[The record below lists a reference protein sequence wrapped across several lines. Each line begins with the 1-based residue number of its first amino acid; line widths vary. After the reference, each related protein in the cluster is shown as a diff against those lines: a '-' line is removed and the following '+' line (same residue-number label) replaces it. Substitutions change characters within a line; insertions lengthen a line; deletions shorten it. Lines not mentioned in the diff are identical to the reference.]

1 MENMIET
8 KDVIQSF
15 PIAGGKEL
23 VVLKNINIQIPTGKL
38 TMLRGRSGSGKTT
51 LMNLLSALD
60 YPKSGEILFEGK
72 PIQNLPEHDREQI
85 RKTQIGFVFQS
96 VALIPMMTAYEN
108 VEFVLRLAGYKGDR
122 RKRTEECLKLVGLG
136 SRMHHM
142 PQELSGGEQQ
152 RVAIARA
159 IAHKPKI
166 IFADEPTAE
175 LDSNTGLQVMKIFKE
190 LIEKQGVT
198 IVMTTH
204 DTGLME
210 VADCHYL
217 LRMERLPMKI
227 NLKEKISKVK
237 QIKSPESAMENPE
250 QTMDVPDDVMI
261 ECDSLVKI
269 YKTKDIEVLA
279 LQGLDLTVKR
289 GELMAII
296 GNSGSGKSTFLN
308 MIGGL
313 DRPSAGKLYVDGKNL
328 FQMTEN
334 ELVKYKRSTV
344 GFVWQNNARNLLP
357 YLTAWENV
365 MTPMLFV
372 EEKEKAVSEEEKK
385 KRALELLELVGL
397 GHRKDSKL
405 SQLSGGEQQRVA
417 IAIALANN
425 PKLLLAD
432 EPTGAVDR
440 KTADDILEMFR
451 KLNEKLGLTI
461 VIVTHDK
468 ELAKKVNRVVSIRD
482 GKTSSER
489 IMKNDYRERMEH
501 LDIDWQEEE
510 TQEEFAVLDRAGRVQ
525 IPSELLEQMGMDG
538 NKVKLEFI
546 GGKIVIEKPKD

>member
-1 MENMIET
+1 
-8 KDVIQSF
+8 
-15 PIAGGKEL
+15 
-23 VVLKNINIQIPTGKL
+23 
-38 TMLRGRSGSGKTT
+38 
-51 LMNLLSALD
+51 
-60 YPKSGEILFEGK
+60 
-72 PIQNLPEHDREQI
+72 
-85 RKTQIGFVFQS
+85 
-96 VALIPMMTAYEN
+96 
-108 VEFVLRLAGYKGDR
+108 
-122 RKRTEECLKLVGLG
+122 
-136 SRMHHM
+136 
-142 PQELSGGEQQ
+142 
-152 RVAIARA
+152 
-159 IAHKPKI
+159 
-166 IFADEPTAE
+166 
-175 LDSNTGLQVMKIFKE
+175 
-190 LIEKQGVT
+190 
-198 IVMTTH
+198 
-204 DTGLME
+204 
-210 VADCHYL
+210 
-217 LRMERLPMKI
+217 MKI

-468 ELAKKVNRVVSIRD
+468 ELAKKVNR
-482 GKTSSER
+482 KSEFL
-489 IMKNDYRERMEH
+489 I
-501 LDIDWQEEE
+501 
-510 TQEEFAVLDRAGRVQ
+510 
-525 IPSELLEQMGMDG
+525 
-538 NKVKLEFI
+538 
-546 GGKIVIEKPKD
+546 